1 MRISTT
7 DGQTLSMCFFDDH
20 LTASPGVANVLTSL
34 SFSIVGPGDFFFVSE
49 LEIESSDGSDPE
61 KGRELNSNQ
70 TERTI
75 KKHRIRSEIKLYSR
89 GNIHSESVN
98 CSTSQCDFQE
108 LKLPPT
114 NLPRP
119 TPQFDVNALTVGHSR
134 DLEIARDSFSHVIR
148 YSLFIMRY
156 SN

>member
-1 MRISTT
+1 MHKKIDIPSAASVRISTT

-75 KKHRIRSEIKLYSR
+75 WHIQSSSIEFDQTVFEGEYS
-89 GNIHSESVN
+89 
-98 CSTSQCDFQE
+98 
-108 LKLPPT
+108 
-114 NLPRP
+114 
-119 TPQFDVNALTVGHSR
+119 
-134 DLEIARDSFSHVIR
+134 
-148 YSLFIMRY
+148 
-156 SN
+156 